1 MGLLYAWT
9 REVEIG
15 IIDCKND
22 RRGLQNASKRFG
34 IAIQK
39 IPLALSRLQWRSPSQ
54 PVLPLHKQRLEGILA
69 VRKMSYSL
77 QRNDEFLFE
86 VYCIST

>member
-1 MGLLYAWT
+1 MYAWT

-34 IAIQK
+34 IAVQK
-39 IPLALSRLQWRSPSQ
+39 IPLALSRLQWRLPSQ
-54 PVLPLHKQRLEGILA
+54 PVLPLHKIRLEGILA
-69 VRKMSYSL
+69 VRKCVSSREKSL
-77 QRNDEFLFE
+77 DF
-86 VYCIST
+86 I